1 MADEGSLA
9 QASVNG
15 GSEHAAS
22 NGAAP
27 PVAERVRLDD
37 LADRVGQATGQAV
50 RARPGRRGRHRGA
63 PGPLAPAPPDRRPR
77 RPRPRLHPREPVPQL
92 AGREPLVS
100 RRGPEPREHPG
111 ARPGAPGG
119 QPHRRQPLAR
129 DDHLHARVLHVLRR
143 RAPLPPAR
151 PQPGP
156 GVAARPVPAPV
167 RDRRRVA
174 RERPQGARGGRS
186 GAGLPGWRLGGPP
199 AELAE
204 LQDRLRREEGVRAA
218 GARAGRPD
226 RASGDDR
233 RPGDG
238 AVARSRRLARRACC
252 ASTRRCASRSCR
264 S

>member
-15 GSEHAAS
+15 GNEHAAS

-27 PVAERVRLDD
+27 PVAERDPVRRPRRPGRPGDG
-37 LADRVGQATGQAV
+37 AGGP
-50 RARPGRRGRHRGA
+50 ARPGRRGRHRGA
-63 PGPLAPAPPDRRPR
+63 PGPLAPAPPLRRPG
-77 RPRPRLHPREPVPQL
+77 RPRSRLHPREPVPEL
-92 AGREPLVS
+92 AGGEPLVS

-119 QPHRRQPLAR
+119 QPHRRQPVAR
-129 DDHLHARVLHVLRR
+129 DDLLHARVLHVLRR

-156 GVAARPVPAPV
+156 GLAARPVPAPV
-167 RDRRRVA
+167 RDGRRVA

-204 LQDRLRREEGVRAA
+204 LEDRLRREEA
-218 GARAGRPD
+218 GSCG
-226 RASGDDR
+226 S
-233 RPGDG
+233 
-238 AVARSRRLARRACC
+238 RSSR
-252 ASTRRCASRSCR
+252 TSRSCQW
-264 S
+264 